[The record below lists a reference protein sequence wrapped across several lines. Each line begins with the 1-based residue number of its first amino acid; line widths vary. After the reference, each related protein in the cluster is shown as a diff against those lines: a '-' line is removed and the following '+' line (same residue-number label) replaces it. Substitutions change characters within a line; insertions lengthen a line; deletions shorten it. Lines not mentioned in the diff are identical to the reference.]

1 MEAVIDYNGELED
14 LSADPEMPP
23 GLGKVTVYGGKFEVE
38 NKTRE
43 LRDVFRSVLLPSLS
57 SEFCRRQMPFL
68 GIIVSLCFSS
78 SWVSFLAPSLEQPRL
93 PSRSDDAGGVLGSY

>member
-43 LRDVFRSVLLPSLS
+43 LRDVFRSVLLPFLM
-57 SEFCRRQMPFL
+57 FLICKRQTPFL
-68 GIIVSLCFSS
+68 VVDMTALAVFGGQIKSQSIGSLFKAD
-78 SWVSFLAPSLEQPRL
+78 FQT
-93 PSRSDDAGGVLGSY
+93 